1 MALERACGACGSA
14 FPLPVLVSTSTK
26 SGTTKFRLRLRKH
39 VLASAGKFKGVVMH
53 PDHSALRGRS
63 KDFLNK
69 G

>member
-39 VLASAGKFKGVVMH
+39 VLASAEKFKGDRDA
-53 PDHSALRGRS
+53 PRSLRFARQIEGFS
-63 KDFLNK
+63 Q
-69 G
+69 